1 MVFSSILFM
10 FIYLPVVLLLY
21 YISPVR
27 WRNPILFVA
36 NMIFYGW
43 GEPVYILLMLV
54 SITINYIN
62 GILIGK
68 WRHVDDRKAKTV
80 LVVNVV
86 LNLALLG
93 FFKYYNLFADT
104 LNALPFINLPELN
117 VTLPIGISFYTFQT
131 MSYPIDVY
139 RGDADVQKNY
149 ISFGTFVA
157 LFPQL
162 IAGPIVRY
170 KDVADQLGFRA
181 SSVDQFSS
189 GVERFMIGVGKKV
202 LLANT
207 IGKLWDVYAASCGDL
222 TFVGSWLGAMAFS
235 LQIYFDFAGYSDMAI
250 GLGRMIG
257 FEFLENF
264 NYPYISK
271 SITEFWR
278 RWHMSLGTWF
288 RDYLYIPLGGNRC
301 GKARQILNITIVW
314 AATGIWHGAN
324 WTFLIWGLYYAF
336 WLLLEKT
343 FLLKYLEKSKVLEP
357 YIHHRHCR
365 AGLAALQARGH
376 HPRRP
381 VHERHARLRRQ
392 RLHPQRRHV
401 LPLHLRRYDC
411 HRRPGLHPAGRQAV
425 AQAAEGLCACRGAR
439 RHTAGAHTLHRLPRG
454 RDVQPL
460 PVLQLLRRTAHEQ
473 KSNVG
478 GSPHIPALYRR
489 LLHRK
494 PRRPRP
500 RMSASRR
507 TESCSSCPGSAS
519 SAFSTRPSPRSL
531 RTTPPTSSSARRVDN
546 PQGRQRARARQGG
559 EQRRLL
565 RQGPDAHRGL

>member
-10 FIYLPVVLLLY
+10 FIYLPVVLFLY
-21 YISPVR
+21 YISPVK
-27 WRNPILFVA
+27 WRNPILFVV

-68 WRHVDDRKAKTV
+68 WRGVDDKKAKIV

-104 LNALPFINLPELN
+104 LNLIPFINLPELN

-181 SSVDQFSS
+181 SSVNQFAS

-202 LLANT
+202 LIANN
-207 IGKLWDVYAASCGDL
+207 IGALWDVYAASCGDL
-222 TFVGSWLGAMAFS
+222 TFVGSWIGALAFS

-288 RDYLYIPLGGNRC
+288 RDYVYIPLAGN
-301 GKARQILNITIVW
+301 L
-314 AATGIWHGAN
+314 
-324 WTFLIWGLYYAF
+324 
-336 WLLLEKT
+336 
-343 FLLKYLEKSKVLEP
+343 
-357 YIHHRHCR
+357 
-365 AGLAALQARGH
+365 
-376 HPRRP
+376 
-381 VHERHARLRRQ
+381 
-392 RLHPQRRHV
+392 
-401 LPLHLRRYDC
+401 
-411 HRRPGLHPAGRQAV
+411 
-425 AQAAEGLCACRGAR
+425 
-439 RHTAGAHTLHRLPRG
+439 
-454 RDVQPL
+454 
-460 PVLQLLRRTAHEQ
+460 
-473 KSNVG
+473 
-478 GSPHIPALYRR
+478 
-489 LLHRK
+489 
-494 PRRPRP
+494 
-500 RMSASRR
+500 
-507 TESCSSCPGSAS
+507 
-519 SAFSTRPSPRSL
+519 
-531 RTTPPTSSSARRVDN
+531 
-546 PQGRQRARARQGG
+546 
-559 EQRRLL
+559 
-565 RQGPDAHRGL
+565 